1 MKSTGWLGYNRPEWC
16 LIWGCFAAWV
26 VGYLVNGAAPMI
38 VEALIANLGLSESRA
53 AYLVSVE
60 FAGVGLISL
69 VFGPVIHRL
78 SKRHFALLGCAIA
91 IATNI
96 CSILTSH
103 YEYLMFLRLLAGAGT
118 GLAIVSGAAAV
129 ARYREPEKMFGVVNV
144 LVAIVISIAIIS
156 AGYSLKAFGV
166 QGIFGLM
173 TMFYVLILP
182 LLFLL
187 PVDIHTNVDARSRQ
201 ALPSFGL
208 GCLFVF
214 GFVFALIWQNACW
227 VFGVYVGEISGL
239 NIEFTGTVI
248 GIAAFL
254 GVIGAM
260 LSAWIGVRLG
270 RVVPLTVGFLAMGGS
285 WWLMCILPNPVVFIV
300 CMTVNNIAY
309 FFNISFSLGMAA
321 SLDQWGRWASI
332 AAGLTLLGSILGPVF
347 AGLLIER
354 GGIGLLGWTTLFG
367 VFFALLLLLVV
378 AQRMAKLEF
387 QEILT

>member
-1 MKSTGWLGYNRPEWC
+1 MKSTGWLGYNRPEWY

-26 VGYLVNGAAPMI
+26 VGYLANGTAPMI
-38 VEALIANLGLSESRA
+38 VEALIADLGLPETRA

-91 IATNI
+91 IVTNI
-96 CSILTSH
+96 CSILTSD
-103 YEYLMFLRLLAGAGT
+103 YEYLMLLRLLAGAGT

-129 ARYREPEKMFGVVNV
+129 SKYREPEKMFGIVNV
-144 LVAIVISIAIIS
+144 LVAIVVSIAIIS

-173 TMFYVLILP
+173 TVFYVLILP

-187 PVDIHTNVDARSRQ
+187 PVDIHTNVDTQSRQ
-201 ALPSFGL
+201 ALPLFGL
-208 GCLFVF
+208 GCLFLF
-214 GFVFALIWQNACW
+214 GFIFAMLWQNACW
-227 VFGVYVGEISGL
+227 VFGVTVGETSGL
-239 NIEFTGTVI
+239 TIESVGIVI

-254 GVIGAM
+254 GIVGAM
-260 LSAWIGVRLG
+260 VSAWIGVRFG
-270 RVVPLTVGFLAMGGS
+270 RVFPLTVGFLAMGGS

-309 FFNISFSLGMAA
+309 YFNISFTLGMAA

-332 AAGLTLLGSILGPVF
+332 AAGLALLSSILGPVF
-347 AGLLIER
+347 GGLLIER
-354 GGIGLLGWTTLFG
+354 GGINLLGWTTLSG
-367 VFFALLLLLVV
+367 VFFALLVLLNV
-378 AQRMAKLEF
+378 AQRMAESK
-387 QEILT
+387 I